1 MLPQVA
7 SNLDSATGTRIYIF
21 FFLLLLVFSS
31 FLVVLFAW
39 NFNIYFYFCQGSGF
53 LVWHIGLL
61 FICGIVKSVKGFSF
75 QFSVFNSTFILIF
88 HRRSGLL
95 WLFLYEIRTASM
107 IILDSQIMSLLCM
120 NF

>member
-75 QFSVFNSTFILIF
+75 QFST
-88 HRRSGLL
+88 LL
-95 WLFLYEIRTASM
+95 LFLYFTGEVVFCGCFYM
-107 IILDSQIMSLLCM
+107 KLELHL
-120 NF
+120 